1 MIIFMFYDIMYLI
14 KKEGISMSEI
24 ERIVNEVDSS
34 MAMEGFVL
42 NPDDKNRIVNC
53 LKEPESLEAVI
64 ESLVNKH
71 KMSVN

>member
-1 MIIFMFYDIMYLI
+1 
-14 KKEGISMSEI
+14 MSDI

-64 ESLVNKH
+64 ESLINKH

>member
-1 MIIFMFYDIMYLI
+1 MFYDIIYLI

-34 MAMEGFVL
+34 MAMESFVL

-53 LKEPESLEAVI
+53 LK
-64 ESLVNKH
+64 
-71 KMSVN
+71 